1 MMAAVA
7 HRIPPTELFCLRLG
21 AEAGPNLPVTGK
33 LGGASGCSAM
43 VQIVTG
49 RARRSA
55 AVCTAMTAR
64 AAKVVRIH
72 DAKQASAVE

>member
-1 MMAAVA
+1 
-7 HRIPPTELFCLRLG
+7 
-21 AEAGPNLPVTGK
+21 
-33 LGGASGCSAM
+33 M